1 MENNDPKAIILMQ
14 SGAQLRTDETYDE
27 ITASIAANEWNGW
40 VEYTDKGHRKFIPY
54 NRIEFIAEKM
64 REDKII

>member
-27 ITASIAANEWNGW
+27 ITASIAANE
-40 VEYTDKGHRKFIPY
+40 
-54 NRIEFIAEKM
+54 
-64 REDKII
+64 